1 MRIVPINSVS
11 SGVQLGQNIHSVN
24 GDILLK
30 RGVVLTDQ
38 LLTRIRNNDIYTI
51 YIDEGYT
58 DEMIEDIIRP
68 EVRQKA
74 IQAIKETFKQVDS
87 FSRDNLDDSPD
98 LKKRL
103 QAKGMEKYMLKLK
116 NICDCIVD
124 DISHTQHLMVN
135 LVDIKNLS
143 NHQYEHALSVAILS
157 TVIGIEMKI
166 DRHQLYNLF
175 LGAILHDIG
184 KLFISKELLTQK
196 TPFTLEQLNQIRQHT
211 QLGYH
216 YLKENY
222 HFEAPTR
229 IVALQH
235 HECWNG
241 TGYPKGTSGEN
252 LHLFSRI
259 VAVCNTYDNLVS
271 DKPLSPAV
279 SAHEAIEFIMGNAGQ
294 CFDFKIVEVFTR
306 KINPYPVGTV
316 VHLSNGL
323 YAVVMKETPNFPL
336 RPLVQVVDPILK
348 KLLTAQY
355 DLMIIKDLTIL
366 GVLK

>member
-30 RGVVLTDQ
+30 RGVVLTEQ
-38 LLTRIRNNDIYTI
+38 LLTRIRDNDIHTV

-58 DEMIEDIIRP
+58 DEIIEDIIRP

-87 FSRDNLDDSPD
+87 FNRDSLSESPD

-103 QAKGMEKYMLKLK
+103 QGKGMEKYMLKLK
-116 NICDCIVD
+116 NICDGIVD

-184 KLFISKELLTQK
+184 KLFIPKELFTQK
-196 TPFTLEQLNQIRQHT
+196 EPYTLEQLKQISKHT
-211 QLGYH
+211 QLGYD

-222 HFEAPTR
+222 HFEASSR

-235 HECWNG
+235 HECCDG
-241 TGYPKGTSGEN
+241 SGYPKGTSGDN
-252 LHLFSRI
+252 IHLFSRI
-259 VAVCNTYDNLVS
+259 VAVCNVYDNMVS
-271 DKPLSPAV
+271 DKPMSPAI
-279 SAHEAIEFIMGNAGQ
+279 SAHEAIEFLMGNAGQ
-294 CFDFKIVEVFTR
+294 CFDFRIIEVFTR

-316 VHLSNGL
+316 VQLSNGQC
-323 YAVVMKETPNFPL
+323 AVVMKDTPSFPL
-336 RPLVQVVDPILK
+336 RPVVQVVDPIMK
-348 KLLTAQY
+348 KLLPVHY
-355 DLMIIKDLTIL
+355 DLMSITDMTIT
-366 GVLK
+366 GILK